1 MKIWYQAM
9 ARENAWGAYHASVNA
24 HLNRIKSP
32 GTEIEVHGLTRWGG
46 VADQFSYLEYV
57 GGVEVLDNVHT
68 AMRRGFDA
76 FVIGNIADPALR
88 EAREIADIP
97 VLGLCESTCHVACLM
112 GGNFAFVTLN
122 EKFIPRVVD
131 NVDRYG
137 LRSRFV
143 GTRPMKLDRILNLK
157 AGFSDPQAAK
167 VICDEFLAAAEAL
180 VADGAEV
187 VIAAGGVGMALLEK
201 EGIHEVRPGVPVLN
215 GQTALLTLAEAAVR
229 IGRATGG
236 VFTSKR
242 LRYAPPSPNQIDEI
256 RKYCGDVYP
265 SVKSPSDAGSPPAP

>member
-1 MKIWYQAM
+1 MKIWYQAL
-9 ARENAWGAYHASVNA
+9 ARENAWGSYHSFVLE
-24 HLNRIKSP
+24 HLNRIKDP
-32 GTEIEVHGLTRWGG
+32 GTEIEVHGTTRWGG
-46 VADQFSYLEYV
+46 VADQFSYLEYLA
-57 GGVEVLDNVHT
+57 GVELLENVQT

-76 FVIGNIADPALR
+76 FLIGNIADPALR
-88 EAREIADIP
+88 EAREIANIP

-122 EKFIPRVVD
+122 EKFIPRVVE

-157 AGFSDPQAAK
+157 AGFSDPAAAR

-215 GQTALLTLAEAAVR
+215 GATAMVKLGEAAVR
-229 IGRATGG
+229 IGQHTGG

-242 LRYAPPSPNQIDEI
+242 LRYAPPSSDQIDEI

-265 SVKSPSDAGSPPAP
+265 SVKSPTSAG

>member
-9 ARENAWGAYHASVNA
+9 AREDAWGGYHAFVEE
-24 HLNRIKSP
+24 HLNRIKAP

-57 GGVEVLDNVHT
+57 GGVEVLDNVQT
-68 AMRRGFDA
+68 AMRQGFDA
-76 FVIGNIADPALR
+76 VVIGNIADPALR

-97 VLGLCESTCHVACLM
+97 VLGLCESACHVACLM

-143 GTRPMKLDRILNLK
+143 GTHPMKLDRILNLK
-157 AGFSDPQAAK
+157 AGFSDPHAARL
-167 VICDEFLAAAEAL
+167 ICDEFLAAAEVLA
-180 VADGAEV
+180 ARGAEV
-187 VIAAGGVGMALLEK
+187 IIAAGGVGMALLEK

-215 GQTALLTLAEAAVR
+215 GQTALLKMAEAAVQ
-229 IGRATGG
+229 IGRCTGG

-242 LRYAPPSPNQIDEI
+242 LRYAPPSANQIDEI

-265 SVKSPSDAGSPPAP
+265 SVKSPGSRDSA